1 MKGGTF
7 EGVSELHQYNGIP
20 ASSSITGGTFSFDPT
35 TYVDATCTVT
45 NNNDGT
51 WTVTPADSE
60 T

>member
-1 MKGGTF
+1 MNSDTNALVILN
-7 EGVSELHQYNGIP
+7 GVALNDHVIKNDIR
-20 ASSSITGGTFSFDPT
+20 IIVN
-35 TYVDATCTVT
+35 VDATCTVT